1 MRAYVVAL
9 ALVASSVNTWS
20 QAQSTEQPDRAFE
33 VASVKPNRSGERNSS
48 TRSLPGGG
56 FAASNVTVRQLVISA
71 NRVRPFQVT
80 GGPDW
85 IDADRFDI
93 TAKAAPE
100 NATTPISAMLRS
112 LLADRFRLRVHTE
125 TKDQPIYA

>member
-1 MRAYVVAL
+1 MDALMRVCLVAL
-9 ALVASSVNTWS
+9 ALIASSVSTWS
-20 QAQSTEQPDRAFE
+20 QAPQSARQPDPAFE

-48 TRSLPGGG
+48 TRLLPGGG

-71 NRVRPFQVT
+71 NRVRPFQVV

-85 IDADRFDI
+85 VDADRFDI

-112 LLADRFRLRVHTE
+112 LLADRFKL
-125 TKDQPIYA
+125 